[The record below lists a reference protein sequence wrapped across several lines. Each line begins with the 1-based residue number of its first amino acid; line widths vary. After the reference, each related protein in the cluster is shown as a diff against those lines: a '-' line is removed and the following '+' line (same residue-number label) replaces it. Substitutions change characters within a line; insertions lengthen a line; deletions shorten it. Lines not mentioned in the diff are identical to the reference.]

1 MKIAIVENEQ
11 ADYQKL
17 LGLLN
22 QYLLKELE
30 GKNIP
35 FSIDYF
41 TNGYDFLEAD
51 NVYQVVFLDIEMPG
65 ITGMDTAIKLREN
78 NQDCLIVF
86 VTNMS
91 QYAIDGYK
99 VNAVDF
105 CLKPINYPDVKLV
118 MDKIVKRLEVAQ
130 ESYIIVKY
138 EGEMVKIRQSD
149 IETIEMD
156 KHNAVISFYKGEE
169 LKEISFR
176 SSMKEMLNKVSDPYL
191 VPASSGSI
199 LNLVYLDSFNN
210 ANLVAKMKSGKMVFI
225 SRSHKRDFLI
235 KLSEA

>member
-17 LGLLN
+17 SDLIN
-22 QYLLKELE
+22 QYLSKETE

-35 FSIDYF
+35 FSIDYY
-41 TNGYDFLEAD
+41 TNGYDFLESKD
-51 NVYQVVFLDIEMPG
+51 VYQVVFLDIEMPG
-65 ITGMDTAIKLREN
+65 INGMETAIKLREN
-78 NQDCLIVF
+78 NLDCLIVF

-99 VNAVDF
+99 VNAIDF

-130 ESYIIVKY
+130 ESYIVVKH
-138 EGEMVKIRQSD
+138 EGDMLKIRQSD

-156 KHNAVISFYKGEE
+156 KHDAIIAYYKGDE
-169 LKEISFR
+169 LKTVSFR
-176 SSMKEMLNKVSDPYL
+176 SSMKEILNKVSDPYL
-191 VPASSGSI
+191 IPASSGSL

-210 ANLVAKMKSGKMVFI
+210 ANLIAKMKSGKTVFI

>member
-11 ADYQKL
+11 TDYQKL
-17 LGLLN
+17 SDLIN
-22 QYLLKELE
+22 QYLSKETE
-30 GKNIP
+30 GKSIP
-35 FSIDYF
+35 FSVDYY
-41 TNGYDFLEAD
+41 TNGYDFLEAKD
-51 NVYQVVFLDIEMPG
+51 VYQVVFLDIEMPG
-65 ITGMDTAIKLREN
+65 INGMETAVKLREN
-78 NQDCLIVF
+78 NLDCLIVF

-99 VNAVDF
+99 VNAIDF

-118 MDKIVKRLEVAQ
+118 MDKIVKKLEINR
-130 ESYIIVKY
+130 ESYFVFKY
-138 EGEMVKIRQSD
+138 DGDMLKIRQSD

-156 KHNAVISFYKGEE
+156 KHDAVIRYYKGDE
-169 LKEISFR
+169 LKEVSFR
-176 SSMKEMLNKVSDPYL
+176 SSMKEILNKVNDPYL
-191 VPASSGSI
+191 IPASSGSL

-210 ANLVAKMKSGKMVFI
+210 ANLVANMKSGKTVFV